1 VNIFIIYGGDRAAGL
16 SLCGLGGS
24 VYAAVSYI
32 SVIFAVWMNTH
43 LGKKVSAQIL
53 LSLTLLGTAS
63 LWFTLRPDLP
73 YLQLVSTVIIGL
85 GLQGTWMTY
94 VTMVGDIC
102 EEDELETGLRREGIY
117 SAIGSFS
124 RKMAVAITSILSGLV
139 LSAVGFDAEFA
150 AKFGMPASVGFNL
163 KVVYVAGQALGVV
176 LGLILISFY
185 PITRKRAIETQ
196 NILTGRRAAA
206 ATPHGFI

>member
-1 VNIFIIYGGDRAAGL
+1 
-16 SLCGLGGS
+16 
-24 VYAAVSYI
+24 
-32 SVIFAVWMNTH
+32 
-43 LGKKVSAQIL
+43 
-53 LSLTLLGTAS
+53 
-63 LWFTLRPDLP
+63 
-73 YLQLVSTVIIGL
+73 
-85 GLQGTWMTY
+85 
-94 VTMVGDIC
+94 MVGDIC

-150 AKFGMPASVGFNL
+150 AKFGMPAAVGFNL
-163 KVVYVAGQALGVV
+163 KLVYVIGQALGVV

-196 NILTGRRAAA
+196 KTLTARRAAA